1 MKKKLVSA
9 LALMMSCVMLTA
21 CGGNKV
27 EENTATPQTET
38 SEAVTEST
46 EEAASTET
54 EAAGEL
60 TDVNVAALKGPTAM
74 GMVKLMDDSDN
85 GDTGANHYNFTIAA
99 SPDEITPQIVQ
110 GNAKLLP
117 EFIRIGSRRLRRN
130 IDFFPHALKRFA
142 KLLLA
147 VRVEPRGIK
156 KSDTGIICLSRQLHG
171 VFRAD
176 PLDRKC
182 AKPVL
187 IDSNP
192 CFSKCHSLHFFLHIL
207 LTHIAR

>member
-9 LALMMSCVMLTA
+9 LALMMSCVMLAA

-85 GDTGANHYNFTIAA
+85 GDTGANHYNFTMWTLQQFRQTLHLFCTTKRVWMSAFWQ
-99 SPDEITPQIVQ
+99 S
-110 GNAKLLP
+110 
-117 EFIRIGSRRLRRN
+117 IR
-130 IDFFPHALKRFA
+130 
-142 KLLLA
+142 
-147 VRVEPRGIK
+147 
-156 KSDTGIICLSRQLHG
+156 
-171 VFRAD
+171 
-176 PLDRKC
+176 
-182 AKPVL
+182 
-187 IDSNP
+187 
-192 CFSKCHSLHFFLHIL
+192 
-207 LTHIAR
+207 

>member
-9 LALMMSCVMLTA
+9 LALMMSCVMLAA

-54 EAAGEL
+54 EVAGEL

-99 SPDEITPQIVQ
+99 SPCIC
-110 GNAKLLP
+110 
-117 EFIRIGSRRLRRN
+117 FIQQRGCGCQRFGSQY
-130 IDFFPHALKRFA
+130 
-142 KLLLA
+142 
-147 VRVEPRGIK
+147 VRC
-156 KSDTGIICLSRQLHG
+156 IIYCGKWRQ
-171 VFRAD
+171 
-176 PLDRKC
+176 C
-182 AKPVL
+182 TE
-187 IDSNP
+187 
-192 CFSKCHSLHFFLHIL
+192 CC
-207 LTHIAR
+207 

>member
-9 LALMMSCVMLTA
+9 LALMMSCVMLAA

-27 EENTATPQTET
+27 EENTTTPQTET

-99 SPDEITPQIVQ
+99 
-110 GNAKLLP
+110 GRA
-117 EFIRIGSRRLRRN
+117 LR
-130 IDFFPHALKRFA
+130 
-142 KLLLA
+142 
-147 VRVEPRGIK
+147 
-156 KSDTGIICLSRQLHG
+156 
-171 VFRAD
+171 
-176 PLDRKC
+176 
-182 AKPVL
+182 
-187 IDSNP
+187 
-192 CFSKCHSLHFFLHIL
+192 
-207 LTHIAR
+207 

>member
-9 LALMMSCVMLTA
+9 LALMMSCVMLAA

-85 GDTGANHYNFTIAA
+85 GDTGANHTI
-99 SPDEITPQIVQ
+99 
-110 GNAKLLP
+110 LP
-117 EFIRIGSRRLRRN
+117 LQHHRMRSHRRSCREMWTLQQFRQTLHLFYTTKRVWMSAFWQSIR
-130 IDFFPHALKRFA
+130 
-142 KLLLA
+142 
-147 VRVEPRGIK
+147 
-156 KSDTGIICLSRQLHG
+156 
-171 VFRAD
+171 
-176 PLDRKC
+176 
-182 AKPVL
+182 
-187 IDSNP
+187 
-192 CFSKCHSLHFFLHIL
+192 
-207 LTHIAR
+207 

>member
-9 LALMMSCVMLTA
+9 LALMMSCVMLAA

-85 GDTGANHYNFTIAA
+85 GDTGANHYNFTIDHHRMR
-99 SPDEITPQIVQ
+99 SH
-110 GNAKLLP
+110 
-117 EFIRIGSRRLRRN
+117 RRLCREMWTLQQFRQTLHL
-130 IDFFPHALKRFA
+130 FCTTKRVWMSAFWQSI
-142 KLLLA
+142 
-147 VRVEPRGIK
+147 R
-156 KSDTGIICLSRQLHG
+156 
-171 VFRAD
+171 
-176 PLDRKC
+176 
-182 AKPVL
+182 
-187 IDSNP
+187 
-192 CFSKCHSLHFFLHIL
+192 
-207 LTHIAR
+207 

>member
-9 LALMMSCVMLTA
+9 LALMMSCVMLAA
-21 CGGNKV
+21 CGGNKA

-85 GDTGANHYNFTIAA
+85 GDTGANHYNFYHC
-99 SPDEITPQIVQ
+99 SIT
-110 GNAKLLP
+110 G
-117 EFIRIGSRRLRRN
+117 
-130 IDFFPHALKRFA
+130 
-142 KLLLA
+142 
-147 VRVEPRGIK
+147 
-156 KSDTGIICLSRQLHG
+156 
-171 VFRAD
+171 
-176 PLDRKC
+176 
-182 AKPVL
+182 
-187 IDSNP
+187 
-192 CFSKCHSLHFFLHIL
+192 
-207 LTHIAR
+207 

>member
-9 LALMMSCVMLTA
+9 LALMMSCVMLAA

-99 SPDEITPQIVQ
+99 SPDEITPQIVREMWTLQ
-110 GNAKLLP
+110 QFRQTLHLFYTTKKVRMSA
-117 EFIRIGSRRLRRN
+117 FWQSIR
-130 IDFFPHALKRFA
+130 
-142 KLLLA
+142 
-147 VRVEPRGIK
+147 
-156 KSDTGIICLSRQLHG
+156 
-171 VFRAD
+171 
-176 PLDRKC
+176 
-182 AKPVL
+182 
-187 IDSNP
+187 
-192 CFSKCHSLHFFLHIL
+192 
-207 LTHIAR
+207 

>member
-1 MKKKLVSA
+1 
-9 LALMMSCVMLTA
+9 MMSCVMLAA

-54 EAAGEL
+54 EVAGEL

-110 GNAKLLP
+110 EMWTLQQFRQTLHLFCTTKRVWMSA
-117 EFIRIGSRRLRRN
+117 FWQSIR
-130 IDFFPHALKRFA
+130 
-142 KLLLA
+142 
-147 VRVEPRGIK
+147 
-156 KSDTGIICLSRQLHG
+156 
-171 VFRAD
+171 
-176 PLDRKC
+176 
-182 AKPVL
+182 
-187 IDSNP
+187 
-192 CFSKCHSLHFFLHIL
+192 
-207 LTHIAR
+207 

>member
-9 LALMMSCVMLTA
+9 LALMMSCVMLAA

-85 GDTGANHYNFTIAA
+85 GDTGARAGKCGHCSSSGKPCICF
-99 SPDEITPQIVQ
+99 VQ
-110 GNAKLLP
+110 QRGCGCQR
-117 EFIRIGSRRLRRN
+117 FGSQY
-130 IDFFPHALKRFA
+130 
-142 KLLLA
+142 
-147 VRVEPRGIK
+147 VRC
-156 KSDTGIICLSRQLHG
+156 IIYCGKWRQ
-171 VFRAD
+171 
-176 PLDRKC
+176 C
-182 AKPVL
+182 TE
-187 IDSNP
+187 
-192 CFSKCHSLHFFLHIL
+192 CC
-207 LTHIAR
+207 

>member
-9 LALMMSCVMLTA
+9 LALMMSCVMLAA

-38 SEAVTEST
+38 SEAATEST

-85 GDTGANHYNFTIAA
+85 GDTGALQHHRMR
-99 SPDEITPQIVQ
+99 SH
-110 GNAKLLP
+110 
-117 EFIRIGSRRLRRN
+117 RRLCREMWTLQQFRQTLHL
-130 IDFFPHALKRFA
+130 FCTTKRVWMSAFWQSI
-142 KLLLA
+142 
-147 VRVEPRGIK
+147 R
-156 KSDTGIICLSRQLHG
+156 
-171 VFRAD
+171 
-176 PLDRKC
+176 
-182 AKPVL
+182 
-187 IDSNP
+187 
-192 CFSKCHSLHFFLHIL
+192 
-207 LTHIAR
+207 

>member
-9 LALMMSCVMLTA
+9 LALMMSCVMLAA

-27 EENTATPQTET
+27 EENTAIPQTET

-85 GDTGANHYNFTIAA
+85 LQTVQADPDLIEKRKRELWTIVVVMLV
-99 SPDEITPQIVQ
+99 SFCVGT
-110 GNAKLLP
+110 
-117 EFIRIGSRRLRRN
+117 
-130 IDFFPHALKRFA
+130 FA
-142 KLLLA
+142 LLA
-147 VRVEPRGIK
+147 LLWYVIK
-156 KSDTGIICLSRQLHG
+156 IIMPELSY
-171 VFRAD
+171 
-176 PLDRKC
+176 
-182 AKPVL
+182 
-187 IDSNP
+187 
-192 CFSKCHSLHFFLHIL
+192 
-207 LTHIAR
+207 

>member
-9 LALMMSCVMLTA
+9 LALMMSCVMLAA

-27 EENTATPQTET
+27 EENTTTPQTET

-110 GNAKLLP
+110 GNVVQQRGCGCQR
-117 EFIRIGSRRLRRN
+117 FGSQY
-130 IDFFPHALKRFA
+130 
-142 KLLLA
+142 
-147 VRVEPRGIK
+147 VRC
-156 KSDTGIICLSRQLHG
+156 IIYCGKWRQ
-171 VFRAD
+171 
-176 PLDRKC
+176 C
-182 AKPVL
+182 TE
-187 IDSNP
+187 
-192 CFSKCHSLHFFLHIL
+192 CC
-207 LTHIAR
+207 